1 LRSWGTVHF
10 SGHLKEEMIND
21 VSGSH
26 FEQRLSQSMKMTIS
40 KSSSFK
46 RRKRVFD
53 DDERIGKIDAIDG
66 KKVREDFRGN
76 RLDNGSTEESI
87 PS

>member
-1 LRSWGTVHF
+1 
-10 SGHLKEEMIND
+10 
-21 VSGSH
+21 
-26 FEQRLSQSMKMTIS
+26 MKMKIS

-53 DDERIGKIDAIDG
+53 DDERNRKIGAIDG
-66 KKVREDFRGN
+66 KRLREDFRGN

>member
-1 LRSWGTVHF
+1 
-10 SGHLKEEMIND
+10 MIND

-26 FEQRLSQSMKMTIS
+26 FEQRLSQSMKMKIS

-53 DDERIGKIDAIDG
+53 DDERNRKIGAIDG
-66 KKVREDFRGN
+66 KRLREDFRGN

>member
-1 LRSWGTVHF
+1 
-10 SGHLKEEMIND
+10 MIND

>member
-1 LRSWGTVHF
+1 
-10 SGHLKEEMIND
+10 
-21 VSGSH
+21 
-26 FEQRLSQSMKMTIS
+26 MKITIS

-46 RRKRVFD
+46 RRKRFFD
-53 DDERIGKIDAIDG
+53 DDERIGKIEAIDG
-66 KKVREDFRGN
+66 KRLREDFRGN